1 MSEDLGKMSKKK
13 DAPEI
18 RFPGFTD
25 AWEQRELGEV
35 LEEKRE
41 KTTTENE
48 DVLLSC
54 AIDGMFLN
62 SELFSHFRG
71 QSNIGYLKVKKND
84 LILSAQNLHLGNC
97 NVNLRFEHGI
107 ISPAYKVYELINC
120 DPTFMQAWVK
130 MDSTKAFFD
139 SASTEGASVCRKNII
154 WTDLYRQE
162 LAIPSIA
169 EQKKIGSFF
178 SHLDHLITLHQRKL
192 DKLHK
197 YKKAMLQKM
206 FPQNGADV
214 PEIRFPGFT
223 DAWEQ
228 RKLGE
233 VGSCQSGIGFP
244 DVEQGGKD
252 GTPFF
257 KVSDMN
263 IVGNEYELL
272 YSNNYVTQEQIE
284 RKKWKPITEVPA
296 MFFAK
301 VGAAVMLNRKRIVNT
316 PFLLDNN
323 TMAYKFGNGWDTDF
337 GRTLFDTIN
346 LASLV
351 QVGALPSYNA
361 SDVEGIVIALPTI
374 EEQRKIGQY
383 FQNLDHL
390 ITLHQRK
397 CEMLQKYKKAM
408 LQKMFV

>member
-139 SASTEGASVCRKNII
+139 RASTEGASVCRKNII

-228 RKLGE
+228 RE
-233 VGSCQSGIGFP
+233 VKELCSISTGKSNTQDKIDDGQYPFYVRSPIIEKSNKYLYDEEAVITVGDGVGTGKVFHYVNGKYDLHQRCYRMYGFS
-244 DVEQGGKD
+244 DELNARYFYHTFSHLFYKRVMAMTAKTSVDSVRLEMI
-252 GTPFF
+252 
-257 KVSDMN
+257 SDMK
-263 IVGNEYELL
+263 IP
-272 YSNNYVTQEQIE
+272 T
-284 RKKWKPITEVPA
+284 P
-296 MFFAK
+296 K
-301 VGAAVMLNRKRIVNT
+301 V
-316 PFLLDNN
+316 
-323 TMAYKFGNGWDTDF
+323 
-337 GRTLFDTIN
+337 
-346 LASLV
+346 
-351 QVGALPSYNA
+351 
-361 SDVEGIVIALPTI
+361 
-374 EEQRKIGQY
+374 EEQEKIGAY
-383 FQNLDHL
+383 FTNLDHL

>member
-1 MSEDLGKMSKKK
+1 M
-13 DAPEI
+13 
-18 RFPGFTD
+18 
-25 AWEQRELGEV
+25 
-35 LEEKRE
+35 EEKRE

-139 SASTEGASVCRKNII
+139 RASTEGASVCRKNII

-233 VGSCQSGIGFP
+233 VGSCKSGIGFP

-284 RKKWKPITEVPA
+284 RKKWKPITELPA

-301 VGAAVMLNRKRIVNT
+301 VGAGVMLNRKRIVNT

>member
-1 MSEDLGKMSKKK
+1 VSEDLGKMSKKK

-139 SASTEGASVCRKNII
+139 RASTEGASVCRKNII

>member
-1 MSEDLGKMSKKK
+1 MSEDLGKMSKKM

-139 SASTEGASVCRKNII
+139 RASTERASICRKNII

>member
-97 NVNLRFEHGI
+97 NVNLRFEPGI

-139 SASTEGASVCRKNII
+139 RASTERASICRKNII

>member
-25 AWEQRELGEV
+25 AWEQRKLGEV

-139 SASTEGASVCRKNII
+139 RASTEGASVCRKNII

>member
-139 SASTEGASVCRKNII
+139 RASTEGASVCRKNII

-408 LQKMFV
+408 LRKMFV

>member
-139 SASTEGASVCRKNII
+139 RASTERASICRKNII

>member
-139 SASTEGASVCRKNII
+139 RASTEGASVCRKNII

-301 VGAAVMLNRKRIVNT
+301 VGAAVMLTRKRIVNT

>member
-139 SASTEGASVCRKNII
+139 RASTEGASVCRKNII

-397 CEMLQKYKKAM
+397 CEMLLKYKKAM

>member
-139 SASTEGASVCRKNII
+139 RASTEGASVCRKNII

>member
-139 SASTEGASVCRKNII
+139 RASTEGASVCRKNII

-178 SHLDHLITLHQRKL
+178 CHLDHLITLHQRKL

-233 VGSCQSGIGFP
+233 VGSCQSGKGFP